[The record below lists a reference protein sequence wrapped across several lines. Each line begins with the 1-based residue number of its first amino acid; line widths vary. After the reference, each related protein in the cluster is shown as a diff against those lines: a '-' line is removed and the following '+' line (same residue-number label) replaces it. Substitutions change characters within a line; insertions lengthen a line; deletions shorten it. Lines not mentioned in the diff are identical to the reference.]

1 MEDGRFCYFFQTGC
15 VVLSISACAFSS
27 ADSEAVS
34 QHADYQLWPGWSLRS
49 GVYFM
54 EDGS

>member
-1 MEDGRFCYFFQTGC
+1 MEDGRFSYFFQTGC
-15 VVLSISACAFSS
+15 VVLSICACVFSS